1 MKLSGQWM
9 VLIVAGTALHI
20 LADEFTWT
28 GLDSNNNTSWVVAGN
43 WSSSG
48 GGYPGEG
55 DVTTDTVTIP
65 SDFSGSNYPRFDATT
80 AITIKSFK
88 VLNQPVNVTVLEFA
102 AHTSSRVLKISDPDG
117 LSPGGPAEGGNLGG
131 HVKLYRHSEL
141 WLLGGG
147 VLAMQ
152 GNLIFNSDNASHV
165 NEQEMP
171 ELVLGDGTTLY
182 IDSGR
187 ETTGNVIKSEGN
199 GGGWIHG
206 EIESPDGDE
215 TLVVQLNMEGSFLV
229 APEFAMLG
237 RITTHDGNQNTA
249 NTLRLLCLPKLLY
262 GAITVTGHANK
273 PGTLILDAATV
284 TSGADVN
291 VENYGVLKVNRHFI
305 TWGSVAL
312 HSRGLLEV
320 KADMYFEAGR
330 ELEFDVVCTAVD

>member
-1 MKLSGQWM
+1 M
-9 VLIVAGTALHI
+9 VLIVAGTTLHL

-28 GLDSNNNTSWVVAGN
+28 GADSNNNTSWVAAAN
-43 WSSSG
+43 WSSTY
-48 GGYPGEG
+48 GGYPGQG
-55 DVTTDTVTIP
+55 AGTTDTVIIP

-88 VLNQPVNVTVLEFA
+88 VLNQPVNVTVLELA

-117 LSPGGPAEGGNLGG
+117 LSPGGPAEGSNLGG
-131 HVKLYRHSEL
+131 HVKLNRHSEL

-152 GNLIFNSDNASHV
+152 GNLIFNSNNASHV

-171 ELVLGDGTTLY
+171 ELILGDGTTLY
-182 IDSGR
+182 VHRGR
-187 ETTGNVIKSEGN
+187 EATANVLVSEGD

-206 EIESPDGDE
+206 EIDSPDGDE
-215 TLVVQLNMEGSFLV
+215 TLVVQLDMEGSFLV

-237 RITTHDGNQNTA
+237 TITLHDGSESTA

-262 GAITVTGHANK
+262 GDITVTGHANK
-273 PGTLILDAATV
+273 LGTLILDAATV

-312 HSRGLLEV
+312 HSRGQLDV
-320 KADMYFEAGR
+320 KANMYFEAGR
-330 ELEFDVVCTAVD
+330 ELEFDQVCTAVE